1 MKEEQD
7 AYDNLPKS
15 VRTQA
20 EKHCAQQGMK
30 PEQVR
35 AEYVAAQAKL
45 DPSPSVWNRNL
56 FKRHRRRKGA

>member
-30 PEQVR
+30 PEQVH
-35 AEYVAAQAKL
+35 AEYLAAQAKIN
-45 DPSPSVWNRNL
+45 PGPPVWDNNL
-56 FKRHRRRKGA
+56 FKRRRRT